1 RLVPV
6 NTAPSKET
14 FSMPFRFSMLVG
26 VAALC
31 LSTLP
36 AFAFTSWVGQRVYQL
51 NEYVFEVV
59 PKGRSRTND
68 YWCSA
73 SDYARRALGAGW
85 QDRVYIV
92 RGYGPS
98 QATGRRTAVQFTI
111 YPDAAGVTPLPPGGL
126 RQGLKPGDSMTVSR
140 GNSFCEPV
148 PLTF

>member
-1 RLVPV
+1 MKPRL
-6 NTAPSKET
+6 AACI
-14 FSMPFRFSMLVG
+14 G
-26 VAALC
+26 AVALGLGA
-31 LSTLP
+31 LP
-36 AFAFTSWVGQRVYQL
+36 ASAFTSWTGQRVYQL
-51 NEYVFEVV
+51 NEAVFEVV
-59 PKGRSRTND
+59 PRGRSRTND

-73 SDYARRALGAGW
+73 AEYARRALGAGW

-98 QATGRRTAVQFTI
+98 QATGRRTAVQFTLN
-111 YPDAAGVTPLPPGGL
+111 PEAAGVTPLPPGGL